1 MSALIGTGA
10 DGVRF
15 KEHEIAWGK
24 LRQLGVGAV
33 ILMIARRARGA
44 SWPVL
49 ILRGHDCH
57 RNVSLDLV
65 AGYLAYLMV

>member
-1 MSALIGTGA
+1 MTALIGTGA

-33 ILMIARRARGA
+33 ILMIARRG
-44 SWPVL
+44 SMWS
-49 ILRGHDCH
+49 ILAG
-57 RNVSLDLV
+57 LDSSRP
-65 AGYLAYLMV
+65 